1 MIIADFTNCPEDT
14 ITASGVLYQ
23 YDYNQELKIQGLN
36 IAGSAQVHFSFQ
48 QSFGEAV
55 RIIGEAE
62 DGDLTVQIPNFLLKG
77 FLSCQ
82 GEYYIWAFVY
92 VVDSDA
98 GETIKRIRMRVIARP
113 RPQDYSEPEYK
124 DAFDQLTE
132 SLAAKLDKNQ
142 GTENAGKVLGIGQ
155 DGIVIQQDVQA
166 GGFWVTITE
175 DENNNEN
182 EITGTSDKTFDE
194 IKAAYDA
201 GRPVYAKLNNFVLPL
216 TEVHTFEE
224 DQADLNNA
232 VFSIVSDNE
241 FGENRGF
248 LSIFVTNEGAKI
260 LWQNDIQPQTVTG
273 DMLGSDFTLC
283 QVGYDSEYNELVV
296 PLAKTLDPKLPQ
308 TGYASENIIPFP
320 PTVNA
325 VKEAISRATPL
336 YVDITMGSDGQVEC
350 SATYQE
356 ILAAYNEG
364 AKIQASIQGFPA
376 AVILQDNMFV
386 VSAGSILSMINV
398 VITPHNTLSHSI
410 QYVAETEV
418 PAASELNSYLMSK
431 VYMSNSNQTLYIP
444 AISNLNDVPSADTQV
459 IIEDAYM
466 YFATAQ
472 AVKNA
477 IDELRAYVDQKI
489 SELSG
494 TQEG

>member
-1 MIIADFTNCPEDT
+1 MIIADFTNCAEDT

-92 VVDSDA
+92 VADSDA

-113 RPQDYSEPEYK
+113 RPQDYSEPEFK

-132 SLAAKLDKNQ
+132 SLAAKMDKNQ
-142 GTENAGKVLGIGQ
+142 GAENAGKVLGIGQ
-155 DGIVIQQDVQA
+155 DGMVIPQDVQA

-201 GRPVYAKLNNFVLPL
+201 GRPVYAKLRNFVLPL
-216 TEVHTFEE
+216 TEVYTHEE

-232 VFSIVSDNE
+232 VFSIVSDNQ
-241 FGENRGF
+241 FGESRGF

-260 LWQNDIQPQTVTG
+260 LWQNDIQPQTVTA
-273 DMLGSDFTLC
+273 DMLGSDFVLC
-283 QVGYDSEYNELVV
+283 QVGCDSEHNQLVFPV
-296 PLAKTLDPKLPQ
+296 AKTLVPKLPQ
-308 TGYASENIIPFP
+308 TGYSSSVTVPIP
-320 PTVNA
+320 PTVDA
-325 VKEAISRATPL
+325 VREAIAAATPF
-336 YVDITMGSDGQVEC
+336 YVDITMGSDGQAEC
-350 SATYQE
+350 SVTYQE
-356 ILAAYNEG
+356 ILSAYNKG
-364 AKIQASIQGFPA
+364 AKIQASIQGFPT
-376 AVILQDNMFV
+376 AVIKQGDLFIFLAYSGMNMATMSMTSDNVLDYGTSDF
-386 VSAGSILSMINV
+386 
-398 VITPHNTLSHSI
+398 
-410 QYVAETEV
+410 AETEV
-418 PAASELNSYLMSK
+418 PAASELNSYLMSN
-431 VYMSNSNQTLYIP
+431 VYISNDNRLYIP
-444 AISNLNDVPSADTQV
+444 AISDLNDVQNADTQST
-459 IIEDAYM
+459 IGDTDM

-472 AVKNA
+472 AVKHA
-477 IDELRAYVDQKI
+477 IDELWEYVNQKI
-489 SELSG
+489 AELSG

>member
-1 MIIADFTNCPEDT
+1 MIIADFTNCSEDT
-14 ITASGVLYQ
+14 VTASGVLYQ
-23 YDYNQELKIQGLN
+23 YDYNQDLKIQGLN

-92 VVDSDA
+92 VADGDA
-98 GETIKRIRMRVIARP
+98 GETIKRIRIKVIARP

-124 DAFDQLTE
+124 DVFDQITE

-155 DGIVIQQDVQA
+155 DGMVIPQDVQA

-182 EITGTSDKTFDE
+182 ESTGTSDKTFDE

-201 GRPVYAKLNNFVLPL
+201 GRPVYAKLRNFVLPL
-216 TEVHTFEE
+216 TEVYTFEE

-232 VFSIVSDNE
+232 VFHIVSDNE

-248 LSIFVTNEGAKI
+248 LSIFVTNEGTKI
-260 LWQNDIQPQTVTG
+260 LWQNDIQPPTVTA
-273 DMLGSDFTLC
+273 DMLGSDFALC
-283 QVGYDSEYNELVV
+283 QVGYDSEHNELVV
-296 PLAKTLDPKLPQ
+296 PVAKTLDPKLPQ
-308 TGYASENIIPFP
+308 TGYAVLGNVPVP
-320 PTVNA
+320 PTVDA
-325 VKEAISRATPL
+325 VREAISAATPF
-336 YVDITMGSDGQVEC
+336 YVDITMGSDGQAEC
-350 SATYQE
+350 SVTYQE
-356 ILAAYNEG
+356 ILSAYNKG

-386 VSAGSILSMINV
+386 FSAGNGLGMINV
-398 VITPHNTLSHSI
+398 VITPYNTLSHSI

-431 VYMSNSNQTLYIP
+431 VYISNDQRLYIP
-444 AISNLNDVPSADTQV
+444 AIADLDDVPSADTQV
-459 IIEDAYM
+459 ITEYADM

>member
-1 MIIADFTNCPEDT
+1 MIIADFTNCAEDT
-14 ITASGVLYQ
+14 VTASGVLYQ
-23 YDYNQELKIQGLN
+23 YDYNQDLKIQGLN

-92 VVDSDA
+92 VADSDA
-98 GETIKRIRMRVIARP
+98 GETIKRIRIKVIARP

-142 GTENAGKVLGIGQ
+142 GAENAGKVLGIGQ
-155 DGIVIQQDVQA
+155 DGMAVPQDVQA

-175 DENNNEN
+175 DESNDEN

-201 GRPVYAKLNNFVLPL
+201 GRPVYARLRNFVLPL
-216 TEVHTFEE
+216 TEVYTHEE
-224 DQADLNNA
+224 DRANLNNA
-232 VFSIVSDNE
+232 VFSIISDNE
-241 FGENRGF
+241 FGGNRGF
-248 LSIFVTNEGAKI
+248 LSIFVTNKGTKI

-273 DMLGSDFTLC
+273 DMLGSDFALC
-283 QVGYDSEYNELVV
+283 QVAYDSEYNELVFPV
-296 PLAKTLDPKLPQ
+296 AKTLDPKLPQ
-308 TGYASENIIPFP
+308 TGYVELGISVP
-320 PTVNA
+320 PTVDA
-325 VKEAISRATPL
+325 VREAIAAATPF
-336 YVDITMGSDGQVEC
+336 YVDITMGSDGQAEC
-350 SATYQE
+350 SVTYQE
-356 ILAAYNEG
+356 ILSAYNEG

-386 VSAGSILSMINV
+386 FSAGSGLSMINV
-398 VITPHNTLSHSI
+398 EITPYNTLSHSI
-410 QYVAETEV
+410 QYVAETGV

-431 VYMSNSNQTLYIP
+431 VYISNDQRLYIP
-444 AISNLNDVPSADTQV
+444 AISDLDDVPSTDTQV
-459 IIEDAYM
+459 ITEDADM

-472 AVKNA
+472 AVKKA
-477 IDELRAYVDQKI
+477 IDELWTHVNQKI
-489 SELSG
+489 AELSG

>member
-1 MIIADFTNCPEDT
+1 MIIADFTNCAEDT
-14 ITASGVLYQ
+14 VTASGVLYQ
-23 YDYNQELKIQGLN
+23 YDYNQKLKIQGLN

-92 VVDSDA
+92 VADWDA
-98 GETIKRIRMRVIARP
+98 GETINRIRIRVIARP

-124 DAFDQLTE
+124 DALDQITE

-155 DGIVIQQDVQA
+155 DGMVIPQDVQA

-201 GRPVYAKLNNFVLPL
+201 GRPVYAKLRNFVLPL
-216 TEVHTFEE
+216 TEVNTHEE
-224 DQADLNNA
+224 DQANLNNA

-241 FGENRGF
+241 FGGNRGF
-248 LSIFVTNEGAKI
+248 LSIFVTNKGTKI

-273 DMLGSDFTLC
+273 DMLGSDFALC
-283 QVGYDSEYNELVV
+283 QVAYDSEYNELVFPV
-296 PLAKTLDPKLPQ
+296 AKTLDPKLPQ
-308 TGYASENIIPFP
+308 TGYAELGILSVP
-320 PTVNA
+320 PTVDA
-325 VKEAISRATPL
+325 VREAIAAATPF
-336 YVDITMGSDGQVEC
+336 YVDITMGSDGQAEC
-350 SATYQE
+350 SVTYQE
-356 ILAAYNEG
+356 ILSAYNEG

-386 VSAGSILSMINV
+386 FSAGSGLGIINV
-398 VITPHNTLSHSI
+398 EITPYNTLSHSI
-410 QYVAETEV
+410 QYVAETGV

-431 VYMSNSNQTLYIP
+431 VYISNDQRLYIP
-444 AISNLNDVPSADTQV
+444 AISDLDDVPSTDTQT
-459 IIEDAYM
+459 ITEDADM

-472 AVKNA
+472 AVKKA
-477 IDELRAYVDQKI
+477 IDELWTHVNQKI
-489 SELSG
+489 AELSG

>member
-1 MIIADFTNCPEDT
+1 MIIADFTNCSEDT
-14 ITASGVLYQ
+14 VTASGVLYQ
-23 YDYNQELKIQGLN
+23 YDYNQDLKIQGLN

-92 VVDSDA
+92 VADGDA
-98 GETIKRIRMRVIARP
+98 GETIKRIRIKVIARP

-124 DAFDQLTE
+124 DVFDQITE

-155 DGIVIQQDVQA
+155 DGMVIPQDVQA

-182 EITGTSDKTFDE
+182 ESTGTSDKTFDE

-201 GRPVYAKLNNFVLPL
+201 GRPVYAKLRNFVLPL
-216 TEVHTFEE
+216 TKVYTHEE
-224 DQADLNNA
+224 DQANLNNA

-241 FGENRGF
+241 FGGNRGF
-248 LSIFVTNEGAKI
+248 LSIFVTNEGTKI
-260 LWQNDIQPQTVTG
+260 LWQNDIQPQTVTE
-273 DMLGSDFTLC
+273 DMLGSDFVLC
-283 QVGYDSEYNELVV
+283 KVAYDSEYNELVV
-296 PLAKTLDPKLPQ
+296 PIAKTLNPKLQQ
-308 TGYASENIIPFP
+308 TGYAVSGHFSVP
-320 PTVNA
+320 PTVDA
-325 VKEAISRATPL
+325 VREAIAAATPL
-336 YVDITMGSDGQVEC
+336 YVDITVGSDGQAEC
-350 SATYQE
+350 SVTYQE
-356 ILAAYNEG
+356 ILAAYNQG
-364 AKIQASIQGFPA
+364 KKIQASIQGFPA
-376 AVILQDNMFV
+376 AVIKQNDMFIFQESIGTTTVVETLTSDNV
-386 VSAGSILSMINV
+386 LDYSIN
-398 VITPHNTLSHSI
+398 HA
-410 QYVAETEV
+410 AETGV

-431 VYMSNSNQTLYIP
+431 VYIRNSDQTLYIP
-444 AISNLNDVPSADTQV
+444 AIADLDYVPNADTQST
-459 IIEDAYM
+459 IEDTDM

>member
-1 MIIADFTNCPEDT
+1 MIIADFTNCVEDT
-14 ITASGVLYQ
+14 VTASGVLYQ
-23 YDYNQELKIQGLN
+23 YDYNQKLKIQGLN
-36 IAGSAQVHFSFQ
+36 IAGSAQVHFSFR

-92 VVDSDA
+92 AADSDA

-142 GTENAGKVLGIGQ
+142 GAENAGKVLGIGQ
-155 DGIVIQQDVQA
+155 DGMVIPQDVQA

-201 GRPVYAKLNNFVLPL
+201 GRPVYAKLSNFVLPL

-248 LSIFVTNEGAKI
+248 LSIFVTNEGTKI
-260 LWQNDIQPQTVTG
+260 LWQNDIQPQTVTA
-273 DMLGSDFTLC
+273 DMLGSDFVLC
-283 QVGYDSEYNELVV
+283 PVGYDSEHNELVLPV
-296 PLAKTLDPKLPQ
+296 AKTLVPKLPQ
-308 TGYASENIIPFP
+308 TGYSLSGGFPFP
-320 PTVNA
+320 PTVDA
-325 VKEAISRATPL
+325 VNEAITAATPL

-356 ILAAYNEG
+356 ILAAYNQG
-364 AKIQASIQGFPA
+364 AKIQASIQGFPTA
-376 AVILQDNMFV
+376 IIKQTDMFIFQAFMMTSTATVILTSNN
-386 VSAGSILSMINV
+386 VSHYEVNY
-398 VITPHNTLSHSI
+398 T
-410 QYVAETEV
+410 AETGV
-418 PAASELNSYLMSK
+418 PVASELNSYLMSK
-431 VYMSNSNQTLYIP
+431 VYVSNSDQTLYIP
-444 AISNLNDVPSADTQV
+444 AVSNLNDVPNIDTQM
-459 IIEDAYM
+459 IDEDADM
-466 YFATAQ
+466 YFATAP

-477 IDELRAYVDQKI
+477 IDELKAYVDQKI
-489 SELSG
+489 AELSG
-494 TQEG
+494 TRE